1 MLSAC
6 KTAFVDHE
14 AEYGFSGLAHQAGVK
29 SALGSLWYVNDQ
41 GTLSIMSKF
50 YQELRQAPIKA
61 EALRRAQLAIIE
73 ESVRL
78 EPGKL
83 VTETQSFD
91 LPSNIEVVDMTHPRY
106 WSSFTI
112 IGNPW

>member
-1 MLSAC
+1 M
-6 KTAFVDHE
+6 
-14 AEYGFSGLAHQAGVK
+14 
-29 SALGSLWYVNDQ
+29 
-41 GTLSIMSKF
+41 
-50 YQELRQAPIKA
+50 
-61 EALRRAQLAIIE
+61 IE
-73 ESVRL
+73 QTVRL